1 MTNER
6 LNERVQGLY
15 YHLLVSWEK
24 DIPLNNYNLSSHSI
38 ATGKMEL
45 FSLYILTTMPQIL
58 IVVW

>member
-6 LNERVQGLY
+6 LNEHIQGHYVPSTLRY
-15 YHLLVSWEK
+15 GKKTSLWIITIYQGIV
-24 DIPLNNYNLSSHSI
+24 

-58 IVVW
+58 IVAW